1 MSKLEMCPTRPDS
14 EDTAET
20 EFCLDPNEH
29 PSDERMAEEGESE
42 VNREWARI
50 KGYVEGREEEKVE
63 EWLDR
68 GIQEVKTEQEN
79 VNGSHGE
86 LADHAQLERIVAP
99 APNIKLPFQLPTSGN
114 P

>member
-20 EFCLDPNEH
+20 EFCLNPNEH

-42 VNREWARI
+42 VNKEWARI

-86 LADHAQLERIVAP
+86 LADHEKFERIGV
-99 APNIKLPFQLPTSGN
+99 PNN
-114 P
+114 

>member
-68 GIQEVKTEQEN
+68 GIQEVKTEQEG

-86 LADHAQLERIVAP
+86 PERRSCSCMTETDVP
-99 APNIKLPFQLPTSGN
+99 HFKCLFQLPTDGN